1 MRIHLIAIGGAAM
14 HNLAIALH
22 CNHHTVTG
30 SDDEIYEPSRSRLDK
45 KGLLPAKLGWNPE
58 NINSDI
64 EAIILG
70 MHAKPDNPELAKAQ
84 ELGLKIYSYPEFI
97 YEHAQEKNRHVIAG
111 SHGKTTTTAMLLHAI
126 SKLAIDADYLVGA
139 QLEGYDTMVR
149 LSDAPNMIIEGDEYL
164 SSPIDRRPKIFH
176 YHPQVCIITG
186 VAWDHVNVFPTFKE
200 YLRQFELFLDTLAP
214 GSTVIYYAADEHLTQ
229 LLSDRPS
236 LNVLNYK
243 GYQTA
248 SGSNGTE
255 VVAADGRTFPI
266 SIFGRHNLQNL
277 QAAALMAAEM
287 GIAEHD
293 FLKAMQ
299 TFTGASKRLQ
309 LLAEG
314 TDQLVYQDFAHAP
327 SKVKATVQAVRE
339 RYPDHRLLAVVELH
353 TYSSLNKDFLPEY
366 HGALDLADQAIVFY
380 QEHTLKMK
388 RLPAISVEDVQVG
401 FGNPELQVLTDKE
414 ELYKVVSKGFEEN
427 TVLLLMSSGTFGGKV
442 MKEWGDELVGQ

>member
-45 KGLLPAKLGWNPE
+45 KGLLPTKMGWDTA
-58 NINSDI
+58 NITPDI

-84 ELGLKIYSYPEFI
+84 ELGLKIYSYPAFI
-97 YEHAQEKNRHVIAG
+97 YEHAQNKNRYVIAG

-126 SKLAIDADYLVGA
+126 SKLDIDADYLVGA

-200 YLRQFELFLDTLAP
+200 YVNQFALFLDTLAP
-214 GSTVIYYAADEHLTQ
+214 GSTVIYYGADEHLTY
-229 LLSDRPS
+229 LLSDRPQ
-236 LNVLNYK
+236 LKVINYK

-248 SGSNGTE
+248 AGSLGKE
-255 VVAADGRTFPI
+255 VVAANGKAYPI

-287 GIAEHD
+287 GIEETD
-293 FLKAMQ
+293 FLKAMH
-299 TFTGASKRLQ
+299 TFKGASKRLQ

-314 TDQLVYQDFAHAP
+314 SNNLVYQDFAHAP
-327 SKVKATVQAVRE
+327 SKVRATVQAVRE
-339 RYPDHRLLAVVELH
+339 RYPNNHFVAVVELH

-366 HGALDLADQAIVFY
+366 RGALDLADDAFVFF
-380 QEHTLKMK
+380 QQHTLKMK
-388 RLPAISVEDVQVG
+388 RLPPITIPDVKKG
-401 FGNPELQVLTDKE
+401 FGNEQLKVITDKDQ
-414 ELYKVVSKGFEEN
+414 LYQLIGNSFSDK

-442 MKEWGDELVGQ
+442 MKEWGEELVS

>member
-14 HNLAIALH
+14 HNLAIALQ

-45 KGLLPAKLGWNPE
+45 KGLLPPKMGWNPD
-58 NINSDI
+58 NIQPDI

-97 YEHAQEKNRHVIAG
+97 YEHAKDKNRFVIAG

-126 SKLAIDADYLVGA
+126 NALKIDADYLVGA

-149 LSDAPNMIIEGDEYL
+149 LSEAPNMIIEGDEYL

-176 YHPQVCIITG
+176 YYPQVCIITG
-186 VAWDHVNVFPTFKE
+186 VAWDHVNVFPTFEE
-200 YLRQFELFLDTLAP
+200 YLKQFELFLNTLAP
-214 GSTVIYYAADEHLTQ
+214 GSSVIYYGADEHLTG
-229 LLSDRPS
+229 LLSNRPE
-236 LNVLNYK
+236 LKVINYT
-243 GYQTA
+243 GYETVV
-248 SGSNGTE
+248 GSMGRE
-255 VVAADGRTFPI
+255 VVSAGGRTFPI
-266 SIFGRHNLQNL
+266 AIFGRHNLQNL
-277 QAAALMAAEM
+277 QAAALMAMEM

-293 FLKAMQ
+293 FLRAMK

-314 TDQLVYQDFAHAP
+314 NDRLVYQDFAHAP

-339 RYPDHRLLAVVELH
+339 RYPNHRFMAVVELH

-366 HGALDLADQAIVFY
+366 RGALDLADDAIVFY
-380 QEHTLKMK
+380 QDHTLKMK
-388 RLPAISVEDVQVG
+388 RLPSISEVDVKKG
-401 FGNPELQVLTDKE
+401 FGNPTLSVLRDKE
-414 ELYKVVSKGFEEN
+414 ALYQAVGAGFGEK

-442 MKEWGDELVGQ
+442 MADWGAKLVSG